1 MTKRAYVTL
10 IVALLFVS
18 SPSLRAGSEL
28 AQPHE
33 RDSAKSMC
41 NTAFPFEKG
50 AHEIEFG
57 VGVFGS
63 PWAEGTAKRPDMAFA
78 IGELRAGWM
87 LSDPRGD
94 GFLRGNWEFVLD
106 VFGGGIFDGPGD
118 YLIGAEM
125 LLRYNFVQ
133 PGSRLIPFIQIGGG
147 GVYSDAAN
155 DDTIQHLIGTDF
167 PFILEGEIGLL
178 QAQRTLRDFLRIDY
192 RQYLECGPRHNAGL
206 NALGGLIGISFF
218 TRGAPRDALK
228 GYSD

>member
-1 MTKRAYVTL
+1 
-10 IVALLFVS
+10 VS
-18 SPSLRAGSEL
+18 ITE
-28 AQPHE
+28 
-33 RDSAKSMC
+33 
-41 NTAFPFEKG
+41 FPFEKG

-57 VGVFGS
+57 IGVFGS

-94 GFLRGNWEFVLD
+94 GLLRGNWEFVLD
-106 VFGGGIFDGPGD
+106 VFGGDIFDGPGD
-118 YLIGAEM
+118 YLIGVEM

-133 PGSRLIPFIQIGGG
+133 PDSRLIPFIQIGGG

-167 PFILEGEIGLL
+167 SFILEGEIGLRCKL
-178 QAQRTLRDFLRIDY
+178 NERCAISCGIDY
-192 RQYLECGPRHNAGL
+192 RHISNAGLASHNAGL

-218 TRGAPRDALK
+218 
-228 GYSD
+228 Y